1 MKQPCQFPLVIFER
15 CLNEFRKYRHNPDW
29 CYISEK
35 YSPLIPVYVINLVG
49 IPITF
54 NLPKDDRIRFLQ
66 EDPKMFWN
74 DTGNPTGKYVD
85 VLFTKEE
92 IKLLD
97 NLLKEYYDK
106 KREED
111 YVNEEFQ

>member
-1 MKQPCQFPLVIFER
+1 MKFEFPLVILGR

-35 YSPLIPVYVINLVG
+35 YYPLVAVHVVNLMGIPV
-49 IPITF
+49 TF
-54 NLPKDDRIRFLQ
+54 TLPKDDRIRFLT
-66 EDPKMFWN
+66 EDPKLYWN
-74 DTGNPTGKYVD
+74 YTGNPTGRYMD
-85 VLFTKEE
+85 VLFTEEE

-97 NLLKEYYDK
+97 DLLKEYYDN

-111 YVNEEFQ
+111 YVNEEFR